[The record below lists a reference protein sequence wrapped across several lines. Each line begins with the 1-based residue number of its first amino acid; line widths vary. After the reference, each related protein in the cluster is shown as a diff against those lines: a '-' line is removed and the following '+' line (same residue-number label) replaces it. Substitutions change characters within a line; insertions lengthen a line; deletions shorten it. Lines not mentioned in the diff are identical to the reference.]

1 MQACKQAGRQT
12 QAERLN
18 YQMNVLIVRQMDIY
32 FTFILKLNILK
43 FNLEKT
49 VRVSQALVT
58 VERAIVFDAFKKK

>member
-1 MQACKQAGRQT
+1 
-12 QAERLN
+12 
-18 YQMNVLIVRQMDIY
+18 MNVLIVRQMDIY

-58 VERAIVFDAFKKK
+58 VERAIVFNAFKKK